1 MLEQSL
7 REALAGLEELQQLL
21 RQEYDA
27 LRKRDV
33 AALEHIVGEKRG
45 KIERLNHLD
54 DLRAEAL
61 RERGLS
67 ADRHGLQTL
76 IDATP
81 SDAAREVLQQLLG
94 ELERAAEQVL
104 NQNDIN
110 GAVITASHDHVSKL
124 LTLLSGRDPQQADFL
139 YDQESR
145 KVFSSSGQPI
155 AKV

>member
-1 MLEQSL
+1 MLEPGL
-7 REALAGLEELQQLL
+7 REALASLAELQQLL
-21 RQEYDA
+21 QQEYAA
-27 LRKRDV
+27 LRSRDV
-33 AALEHIVGEKRG
+33 ATLERLVGEKQA
-45 KIERLNHLD
+45 KIEHLGD
-54 DLRAEAL
+54 LDRLRAGLL
-61 RERGLS
+61 RKHGFS
-67 ADRHGLQTL
+67 ADRHGLQAL